1 MMKTDLPDG
10 VDWIAFA
17 FFEREIYGRTADPRI
32 RGAVPDDLKERLPL
46 VAEERSA
53 WSTAN
58 NDMKGYP
65 ATLFAETWAYLR
77 SCGVLRSP
85 TSDEVAAVEEALER
99 HRVSAPISPDVVDI
113 DRLRETFPAVHE
125 ELLRQ

>member
-1 MMKTDLPDG
+1 MKTDLPDG
-10 VDWIAFA
+10 VDWTAFA
-17 FFEREIYGRTADPRI
+17 FFEREIYGRVADPRI
-32 RGAVPDDLKERLPL
+32 RGAVPPDLKERLPI
-46 VAEERSA
+46 VAGERSA

-58 NDMKGYP
+58 DDRKGYP

-85 TSDEVAAVEEALER
+85 TPDEVAAVEEAVEQ
-99 HRVSAPISPDVVDI
+99 HRVAAPISTDVVDV
-113 DRLRETFPAVHE
+113 DRLREIFPAVHE